1 MSDIIRILSSGS
13 EWGVISR
20 SIFNLFWLFILVGV
34 IYFRYS
40 KKERFLFT
48 YFTTGITVFFICS
61 IMSKLTITLGAGF
74 GLFAIFQVLRFRTRN
89 FSVKDMAYIFS
100 VIGISVLNAV
110 LLQVFGLLGVSMM
123 NLMIILAAFFLE
135 LYLQRNNFA
144 KYKVAYDNLVMLRPE
159 NQQKLLEEM
168 SNKTGRSIFKIK
180 ILEMDFKKEIAHLE
194 IYYKEQ

>member
-1 MSDIIRILSSGS
+1 MSDIFPILSSS
-13 EWGVISR
+13 TVWGVLTR
-20 SIFNLFWLFILVGV
+20 FGFNLIWLFILIGV
-34 IYFRYS
+34 IYFRFS

-48 YFTTGITVFFICS
+48 FFITGITVFFVCS
-61 IMSKLTITLGAGF
+61 IMNKLTISLGAGF

-110 LLQVFGLLGVSMM
+110 VLQVFNIIGVSIM
-123 NLMIILAAFFLE
+123 NLIIVLTAFFLE

-144 KYKVAYDNLVMLRPE
+144 KYKVAYDNLEMLRPE

-168 SNKTGRSIFKIK
+168 SKKTGRSIFKVK